1 MEHKKG
7 RDTMGAS
14 AKKVDMLSGS
24 LFKNIIAFALPFMFT
39 AFIQHLYNA
48 ADVMI
53 VGRYAGRESLAGV
66 GTTGSISNL
75 IINFVLGFS
84 VGISVTLGRAI
95 GAKDPDSI
103 HKTVH
108 TAMSMSVICGAAI
121 SVIGIVFAEPLLRL
135 IDVPDN
141 VMPQAKIYMQI
152 IFAGKTPSMIYNFG
166 AAILRAYGETKKPMY
181 IVMVSGVINVILNLI
196 FVTQF
201 GMQADGVALATVISQ
216 IFTAVAIIYM
226 LIIRTDESKLFLKKI
241 KLYKEQLFDIV
252 KIGLP
257 SGLQSIVFSLSTV
270 LVQSSVNSFGDAVI
284 AGSSAAS
291 NLGNFYN
298 AGVNAFYQASVT
310 FVSQNVGAK
319 QYRRIDRII
328 GWCALDVTFV
338 WIIEVLITLFF
349 GRFLVTLYAP
359 DDPVAVDMGMIRMM
373 CVNCFYGFL
382 GYMNVMCGALRGIG
396 KSTSALIS
404 SIAGVC
410 GIRIL
415 WIFTVFKKIGTLSS
429 LYICFPLSWLG
440 TFFFHGIMYLKE
452 RKKLLSEVP
461 YNQESA

>member
-1 MEHKKG
+1 M
-7 RDTMGAS
+7 
-14 AKKVDMLSGS
+14 
-24 LFKNIIAFALPFMFT
+24 KNA
-39 AFIQHLYNA
+39 Y
-48 ADVMI
+48 
-53 VGRYAGRESLAGV
+53 
-66 GTTGSISNL
+66 
-75 IINFVLGFS
+75 
-84 VGISVTLGRAI
+84 
-95 GAKDPDSI
+95 
-103 HKTVH
+103 
-108 TAMSMSVICGAAI
+108 VI
-121 SVIGIVFAEPLLRL
+121 P
-135 IDVPDN
+135 
-141 VMPQAKIYMQI
+141 
-152 IFAGKTPSMIYNFG
+152 T
-166 AAILRAYGETKKPMY
+166 
-181 IVMVSGVINVILNLI
+181 VINVILNLI

-319 QYRRIDRII
+319 QYRRIDKII

-415 WIFTVFKKIGTLSS
+415 WILTVFKKI
-429 LYICFPLSWLG
+429 
-440 TFFFHGIMYLKE
+440 
-452 RKKLLSEVP
+452 
-461 YNQESA
+461 